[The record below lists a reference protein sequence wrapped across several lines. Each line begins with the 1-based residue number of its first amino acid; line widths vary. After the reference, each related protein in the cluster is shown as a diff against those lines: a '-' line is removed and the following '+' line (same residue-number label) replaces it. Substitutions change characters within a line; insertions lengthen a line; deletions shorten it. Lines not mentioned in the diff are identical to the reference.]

1 MDRTQILPPIG
12 VPVST
17 NILDLQAADDASIGE
32 LIHAATV
39 LSKLASE
46 RMADPATFYEL
57 ATFTQSG
64 GADWSGFQ
72 GHDKV
77 TDEAEGDCDDELV
90 PPPVPTPP
98 DNYCDTLP
106 AIGTMFTQHTR
117 ANDVMMANYAAM
129 VESVMRDQIKY
140 LGATH
145 AETSFRD
152 GRQYMRDTMKLSSN
166 SAQRHLDRAAYFAHR
181 PGADPQQQTNQPTF
195 PKLAESF
202 TAGRLPSE
210 NADRLVGMDKD
221 LTKYAKESGKTTE
234 FKDQIMH
241 AFEHGLVEAGEAS
254 SPEELSQQK
263 RRWMDRIAHE
273 ISPDGPSP
281 AQVLAKQADNAL
293 KTRGQPDG
301 SGRIW
306 MDATPEVYAK
316 FKNFILHQSNFNGK
330 APVISPELAELLN
343 TDTTPDL
350 DRAVPVEN
358 PEEVVGEDSEGNPVT
373 AGYMAL
379 VDPMTHGQKLGAI
392 LIGMLNTI
400 LSMDPAEIGIKKSH
414 GASAQLVVV
423 QDIETAYK
431 TLGYPPLPPDAQ
443 RPSGADGVLP
453 PVIKRPNP
461 DADGTTDW
469 ADPGG
474 DFNDRVNPVPW
485 TPFQSEVINSG
496 PMHPA
501 DAEILAC
508 NAEIVAQ
515 LWNGPDIVLQQ
526 QRTQRFFTPAQR
538 RAILAR
544 DRGCQ
549 APGCTV
555 PAAYCDIHHIVA
567 WHIGG
572 DTDETNAITLCS
584 KHHTAVHLG
593 KWEIRKAGGLTFFQ
607 PAPWLDPYQPL
618 LRNAYWN
625 I

>member
-1 MDRTQILPPIG
+1 MDRTEILPPIG
-12 VPVST
+12 LPVST
-17 NILDLQAADDASIGE
+17 NIVDLHAADDASIGE
-32 LIHAATV
+32 IIHAATT
-39 LSKLASE
+39 LSRIAAA
-46 RMADPATFYEL
+46 RMADPTTFSEL

-72 GHDKV
+72 GSEQH
-77 TDEAEGDCDDELV
+77 TAATEAEYAAV
-90 PPPVPTPP
+90 PPPTATPP
-98 DNYCDTLP
+98 ENYCDTLP
-106 AIGTMFTQHTR
+106 ALGIMFTQLMR
-117 ANDVMMANYAAM
+117 SNDVMMAHYVSM
-129 VESVMRDQIKY
+129 VGSVMRDQIKY

-152 GRQYMRDTMKLSSN
+152 SRQYLRDTMKLSSN
-166 SAQRHLDRAAYFAHR
+166 TAQRHLDRATYFATR
-181 PGADPQQQTNQPTF
+181 PGADPQQQANQPIF

-202 TAGRLPSE
+202 TAGRLPGE

-221 LTKYAKESGKTTE
+221 LIEYAKKSGKTTE

-241 AFEHGLVEAGEAS
+241 VFEHGLLEAGESA

-281 AQVLAKQADNAL
+281 AQLLSKQADNAL
-293 KTRGQPDG
+293 KTRGRPDG

-343 TDTTPDL
+343 SDTTPDL
-350 DRAVPVEN
+350 NRTVPVED
-358 PEEVVGEDSEGNPVT
+358 PEKTVGEDSDGQPVS

-379 VDPMTHGQKLGAI
+379 IDSMTHGQKLGAI
-392 LIGMLNTI
+392 LVGMLNTI
-400 LSMDPAEIGIKKSH
+400 LSMDPAEIGVKKCH

-423 QDIETAYK
+423 QDIQTAYK
-431 TLGYPPLPPDAQ
+431 TLGYQPLPTQAQ
-443 RPSGADGVLP
+443 RPPGPEGLSP
-453 PVIKRPNP
+453 PVIKRSNP
-461 DADGTTDW
+461 DIVKTRGPD
-469 ADPGG
+469 DPAEE
-474 DFNDRVNPVPW
+474 FNDHINPVPW
-485 TPFQSEVINSG
+485 TPYESEVLNSG

-501 DAEILAC
+501 DTEILAC

-515 LWNGPDIVLQQ
+515 IRNGPDAVLHQE
-526 QRTQRFFTPAQR
+526 RTKRLFTTAQR
-538 RAILAR
+538 RAILTR

-549 APGCTV
+549 TPGCTV
-555 PAAYCDIHHIVA
+555 PAAYCDIHHIIS
-567 WHIGG
+567 WHSGG
-572 DTDETNAITLCS
+572 KTNENNAVTLCS
-584 KHHTAVHLG
+584 RHHTAVHDG
-593 KWEIRKAGGLTFFQ
+593 TWAIRKAHGLTFFQ
-607 PAPWLDPYQPL
+607 PAGWLDPYQPL